1 MWSQERHDKILL
13 LLRERHRLTTDE
25 AARELGVSRETV
37 RRDLIELEQGGK
49 LARVHGGAVPSEVPA
64 EASYAERA
72 QSRRRQKQ
80 AIARQA
86 MSLVQPGMSLFIDA
100 GSTTHA
106 LAQALAQAQ
115 ALRVITNS
123 VAVCDAM
130 AGRQGHELLMLGG
143 AYVPETSGTF
153 GEFTVAEIARHRVD
167 IALISPTALDA
178 RQGASSY
185 LWAEVAVAQA
195 MLARA
200 RQRVLLADSSKLGQ
214 GSRMQVCDCAAI
226 DVLITDSEAD
236 PQELDRLT
244 RAGVARVLF

>member
-49 LARVHGGAVPSEVPA
+49 LARVHGGAVQSEVPA

-86 MSLVQPGMSLFIDA
+86 LTLVKPGLSLFIDA

-106 LAQALAQAQ
+106 LAQALMQAQ
-115 ALRVITNS
+115 ELRVVTNS
-123 VAVCDAM
+123 VAVADAM
-130 AGRQGHELLMLGG
+130 AGRQGHEVLLLGG
-143 AYVPETSGTF
+143 SYVPETSASF

-167 IALISPTALDA
+167 IAFVSPTALDA
-178 RQGASSY
+178 RQGATSY

-195 MLARA
+195 MLSRA

-214 GSRMQVCDCAAI
+214 GSRMQVCDCVDI
-226 DVLITDSEAD
+226 DVLVTDQEAD

-244 RAGVARVLF
+244 RAGVARVMF